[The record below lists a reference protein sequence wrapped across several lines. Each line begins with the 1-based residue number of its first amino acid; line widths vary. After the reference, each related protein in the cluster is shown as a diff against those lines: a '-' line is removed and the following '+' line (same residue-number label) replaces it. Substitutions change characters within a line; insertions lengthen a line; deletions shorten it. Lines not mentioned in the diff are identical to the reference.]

1 MRIGVVDGQGGGI
14 GSQIVKKL
22 RQALGSEFE
31 IIALGTNEMATV
43 AMLKAKA
50 NIGATGENAICETVR
65 KLDVVL
71 GSMAI
76 IIPNSMMGEL
86 TPNMAHA
93 IAGGDCLKFLLPLF
107 CDRVEVV
114 GCTSEPLPHMV
125 DRLVSK
131 VEEVIEGSCS
141 FSV

>member
-31 IIALGTNEMATV
+31 IT
-43 AMLKAKA
+43 